1 MAGQKRRKEPVLPPS
16 KHHLRRVGGAVVTT
30 LCALLVFLALVMPD
44 QITRLPPGNHV
55 LSALVRI
62 PIEGLVAVAV
72 LLALPGRPR
81 RIVATVLGLVLG
93 LLTVVKIVDM
103 GFFAVLAREFDPVLD
118 WVLFNDGY
126 HFLQDSIGAGG
137 AFGVA
142 AGAVLL
148 AAGLVVGTTF
158 AVRRLT
164 RLLSVHAQPTRHAVV
179 GLSAAWVVLAVF
191 GVQIVG
197 GVPVAAQSAA
207 ELARDTALKV
217 PQDIADRKAFDREV
231 AVDAFRN
238 VPNDQLLT
246 ALRGK
251 DVIIGFVESYGR
263 DALANPEFS
272 APVLSQLKQ
281 DDGKLAA
288 AGFAARSG
296 FLSSPTFG
304 GGSWL
309 AHSTFLSGVW
319 IDNQQRYRS
328 LVATDRLTLTSAFKR
343 AGFRTVGVEPGVTF
357 AWPEGAFYGYDQ
369 VWDSHK
375 LDYHG
380 PALSWST
387 MPDQYVMSQ
396 FQKLEYGNATRG
408 PLMAEVTLTSSHT
421 PWAPLP
427 VTLDWNKLGD
437 GSVYGPIV
445 RSAATAA
452 SVWKD
457 DKKVRQAYATS
468 VAYSVDTL
476 ISYVQ
481 RYGDDNLVMV
491 MLGDHQPNTVVV
503 GQNAGHDVPISIIAK
518 DPKVLDRIDKWGW
531 TDGLTPAPAAPVWR
545 MSDFRDRFL
554 TAYSPEGE
562 PH

>member
-1 MAGQKRRKEPVLPPS
+1 LSPS

-30 LCALLVFLALVMPD
+30 LAAVLVFLALAMPD
-44 QITRLPPGNHV
+44 QITRLPPGNPV
-55 LSALVRI
+55 VNALVRI
-62 PIEGLVAVAV
+62 PIEALVAIAV
-72 LLALPGRPR
+72 LLAVPPRPR
-81 RIVATVLGLVLG
+81 RIIATLLGVTLGVLTVL
-93 LLTVVKIVDM
+93 KIVDI

-126 HFLQDSIGAGG
+126 HFLQDSIGDAG
-137 AFGVA
+137 ALAVA
-142 AGAVLL
+142 AGALL
-148 AAGLVVGTTF
+148 LSAGLILFIALAT
-158 AVRRLT
+158 RRLT
-164 RLLSVHAQPTRHAVV
+164 RILAEHASPTRHAVFAFS
-179 GLSAAWVVLAVF
+179 SAWIVLAVL

-217 PQDIADRKAFDREV
+217 PQDIADQKAFDHEV
-231 AVDAFRN
+231 QVDAFRN

-263 DALANPEFS
+263 DALENPEFNGQ
-272 APVLSQLKQ
+272 VLDQLRA
-281 DDGKLAA
+281 DDGKLAT
-288 AGFAARSG
+288 AGFHARTG
-296 FLSSPTFG
+296 FLASSTLG

-309 AHSTFLSGVW
+309 AHATFLSGLW

-357 AWPEGAFYGYDQ
+357 AWPEGQFYGYDQ

-380 PALSWST
+380 PPLSWST

-396 FQKLEYGNATRG
+396 FQKLEYGRSNRG

-427 VTLDWNKLGD
+427 TTLDWDKLGD
-437 GSVYGPIV
+437 GSVYAPIV
-445 RSAATAA
+445 KNAESAG

-457 DKKVRQAYATS
+457 NKKVRQAYAQS

-476 ISYVQ
+476 TSYVQ
-481 RYGDDNLVMV
+481 RYGDPNLVMI

-503 GQNAGHDVPISIIAK
+503 GQNSSRDVPVSIIAK
-518 DPKVLDRIDKWGW
+518 DPKVLDRINACNW
-531 TDGLTPAPAAPVWR
+531 TDGLKPAPTAPVWP
-545 MSDFRDRFL
+545 MNEFRDRFL
-554 TAYSPEGE
+554 NAYSPEGE